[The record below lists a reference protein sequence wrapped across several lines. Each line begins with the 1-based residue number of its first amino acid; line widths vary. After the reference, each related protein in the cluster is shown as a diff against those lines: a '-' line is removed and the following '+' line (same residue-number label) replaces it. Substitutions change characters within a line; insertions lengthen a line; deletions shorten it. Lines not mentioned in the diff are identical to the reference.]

1 MRFHCSGMSIR
12 QKLPFVIIAA
22 AMLIAVSRVSAVERG
37 DSRQAVLAEKGPPLG
52 RMETSSAELLKYA
65 DMSVKLQHGR
75 VVAIQKSRTPAQP
88 AGAIATQGDKAVESN
103 VVSQSRGTLSDAGAY
118 LVYRP
123 AGLPAGKRY
132 PLVFALSPTG
142 DAPSLISTWSAVAD
156 KHRWIV
162 VASKEF
168 KRGNKLSASFAH
180 IEATLQEV
188 GRSFPIDHH
197 RVIVAGFADGGMA
210 AHAVAQFRPDRVRAI
225 IVNTAM
231 IQPSFLADDYPLG
244 KTAVFL
250 ASPTDF
256 RFNDMKRDRD
266 FLESRG
272 WKTLWVEFAGGHG
285 VAPVDVYEQAAT
297 LLAKTL

>member
-1 MRFHCSGMSIR
+1 MRLHFSGTSIR
-12 QKLPFVIIAA
+12 LKLPFVMIATM
-22 AMLIAVSRVSAVERG
+22 MLLAVCRVSAVERG

-52 RMETSSAELLKYA
+52 RMETASAELLKYA
-65 DMSVKLQHGR
+65 DMSVKLQQGR
-75 VVAIQKSRTPAQP
+75 VVAIQRSIAPAQS
-88 AGAIATQGDKAVESN
+88 ATAIATREEKAVEGS
-103 VVSQSRGTLSDAGAY
+103 VVANLPGTLSDAGAY

-188 GRSFPIDHH
+188 GRSFPVDHH
-197 RVIVAGFADGGMA
+197 RVIFAGFADGGMA
-210 AHAVAQFRPDRVRAI
+210 AHAIAQFRPDCVRAI

-266 FLESRG
+266 FLENRG
-272 WKTLWVEFAGGHG
+272 WKTLWVEFAGGHS